1 MPKTCSQCQ
10 TENADEANNCSN
22 CGAPLVAAA
31 TATGGPAVGQP
42 ATAAAAPAGAAAGG
56 SSVPAYKFDAARWS
70 LADRICGIAS
80 FILFISLFLSWFSA
94 SLGPISVSASGLSVH
109 GWLYITLILCI
120 AIIIY
125 LALRAGWDE
134 IPVGTKIP
142 HLTVMMVATI
152 VNLVLVFHRLHRQ
165 ARRRRVRHRYRLG
178 LRGLPRAHRR
188 RRRGGA
194 LRHSAATRQDDVIP
208 RRVSSRRA
216 ARRAENYLRIA
227 ASRSRGIFAA
237 DGSASNATKRR
248 MAS

>member
-31 TATGGPAVGQP
+31 TATAGPAVGQP

-152 VNLVLVFHRLHRQ
+152 VNLVLVFI
-165 ARRRRVRHRYRLG
+165 AFIAKPGGAGFGTGIGWDFGAFLG
-178 LRGLPRAHRR
+178 L
-188 RRRGGA
+188 
-194 LRHSAATRQDDVIP
+194 
-208 RRVSSRRA
+208 
-216 ARRAENYLRIA
+216 IA
-227 ASRSRGIFAA
+227 AVVAA
-237 DGSASNATKRR
+237 APYAIPQLRAKT
-248 MAS
+248 M

>member
-31 TATGGPAVGQP
+31 AATASPSAGPAVGQP
-42 ATAAAAPAGAAAGG
+42 AAAAASPAGAATG
-56 SSVPAYKFDAARWS
+56 SSSIPAYKFDAARWS

-109 GWLYITLILCI
+109 GWLYVTLILCI

-134 IPVGTKIP
+134 IPVSTKIP

-152 VNLVLVFHRLHRQ
+152 VNLVLVFI
-165 ARRRRVRHRYRLG
+165 AFIDKPGGTGFGTGIGWDFGAFLG
-178 LRGLPRAHRR
+178 L
-188 RRRGGA
+188 
-194 LRHSAATRQDDVIP
+194 
-208 RRVSSRRA
+208 
-216 ARRAENYLRIA
+216 IA
-227 ASRSRGIFAA
+227 AVVAA
-237 DGSASNATKRR
+237 APYAIPQLRAKT
-248 MAS
+248 M